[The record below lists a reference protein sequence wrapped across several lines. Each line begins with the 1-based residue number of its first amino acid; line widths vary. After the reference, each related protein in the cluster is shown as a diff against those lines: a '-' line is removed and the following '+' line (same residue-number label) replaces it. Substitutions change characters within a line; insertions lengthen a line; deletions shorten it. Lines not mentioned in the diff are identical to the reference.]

1 MQHKNNVSGDSNIQ
15 NSKIQNATLSDSNTQ
30 DSKIKDSKIKDSKIQ
45 DSKALDSN
53 VLDSKIIVALDYANA
68 ASALQLVNQLN
79 PSLCKLKVGK
89 ELFTA
94 AGPQLVET
102 LVAKNFKVFL
112 DLKFHDIPSTVAKAC
127 EAASQLGVWMLN
139 VHASGGHD
147 MMQAALEGVNKSANS
162 PHLIAVTV
170 LTSMNQSNLTEIGIE
185 TSLENQVLRLAKL
198 AQQAGLHGVVCS
210 AQEAQLLR
218 KQLGET
224 FCLVTPGIRS
234 AQINSQVNLNQFHAN
249 QANFKLANLN
259 QVDSNQVDSNQVN
272 SNQVNS
278 NQVNRDDQS
287 RVVTPADA
295 LGNGASYLVIGR
307 PITQAKNPL
316 QALEAI
322 TAQCLAYTNL

>member
-1 MQHKNNVSGDSNIQ
+1 MQHKNNVSSDSNIQ
-15 NSKIQNATLSDSNTQ
+15 NSKIHNATLSDPNTQ
-30 DSKIKDSKIKDSKIQ
+30 DSKIQ

-170 LTSMNQSNLTEIGIE
+170 LTSMNQSNLTEIGVE

-234 AQINSQVNLNQFHAN
+234 AQINSQVNSNQFHAN
-249 QANFKLANLN
+249 QANFKLAN
-259 QVDSNQVDSNQVN
+259 SNQVN

>member
-1 MQHKNNVSGDSNIQ
+1 MTLNT
-15 NSKIQNATLSDSNTQ
+15 KIL
-30 DSKIKDSKIKDSKIQ
+30 DSKI
-45 DSKALDSN
+45 
-53 VLDSKIIVALDYANA
+53 LDSKIIVALDYATA
-68 ASALQLVNQLN
+68 ASALRLVNQLD

-94 AGPQLVET
+94 AGPQFVEQ

-139 VHASGGHD
+139 VHASGGLD

-170 LTSMNQSNLTEIGIE
+170 LTSMNQSNLTEVGVE

-224 FCLVTPGIRS
+224 FCLVTPGIRC
-234 AQINSQVNLNQFHAN
+234 AQINSQVNSIQFHAN
-249 QANFKLANLN
+249 QASFKLANLN
-259 QVDSNQVDSNQVN
+259 QVD

-322 TAQCLAYTNL
+322 TAQCLAYANL